1 MREKQDTKYNTSF
14 VKQGQPQLMYICTR
28 PNYLPTN
35 VCLTMA
41 MVKIEKIHTTL
52 LIMHALTE
60 SAFGDMGIGKQ
71 E

>member
-1 MREKQDTKYNTSF
+1 MYNIKLFTY
-14 VKQGQPQLMYICTR
+14 KH
-28 PNYLPTN
+28 

-60 SAFGDMGIGKQ
+60 SAFGDMSIGKQ
-71 E
+71 EWARKTKQNRDQTIHVT